1 MKNTRWLVVGI
12 IAFALCATPMMGAE
26 TAEGFIPLFN
36 GKDLAG
42 WKKVH
47 PDNNKNSKRSGW
59 KAENGL
65 LVNMAAGCDLATV
78 EKFADFEL
86 HFEYRIPGGGNSGVY
101 LRGRYEIQIMDDCGK
116 RPSRQSTGSVYD
128 LIPPSVNAS
137 GPAMEWQT
145 VDVKLVGKQ
154 VTVRLNGKTIIEDAE
169 LPFVTKGAMSSN
181 VNMPGPI
188 MLQGLISPVV
198 FRNLRIKPVK

>member
-1 MKNTRWLVVGI
+1 MKNTRWLVAGI
-12 IAFALCATPMMGAE
+12 IGFALSTTHLMGAE
-26 TAEGFIPLFN
+26 TAEGYTSLFN

-42 WKKVH
+42 WRKVH
-47 PDNNKNSKRSGW
+47 PDNDKKNKRSAW

-116 RPSRQSTGSVYD
+116 RPSRQSTGSIYD
-128 LIPPSVNAS
+128 LIPPSVNAG

-181 VNMPGPI
+181 VNLPGPI
-188 MLQGLISPVV
+188 MLQGLISPVA
-198 FRNLRIKPVK
+198 FRDIRIKPLK